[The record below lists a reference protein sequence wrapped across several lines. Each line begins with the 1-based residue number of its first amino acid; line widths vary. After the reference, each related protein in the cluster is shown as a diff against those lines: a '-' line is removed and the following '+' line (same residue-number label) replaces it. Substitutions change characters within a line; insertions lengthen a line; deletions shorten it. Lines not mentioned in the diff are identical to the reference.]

1 MKLATVGNRVAKGCD
16 SGVVVRSAPLAVQV
30 GEPIDVDRRS
40 GTLGI
45 LAEQVL
51 PRQLGFAVNGTGV
64 TPLKGRLSAR
74 GEHNGAVVAMMFKQP
89 EQLRSE
95 PEVALHEVLGV
106 LRAVHAGK
114 IEYEVC
120 LRAVEREL
128 LAGAVDVVLVD
139 RERQKALVAL
149 AAVLAVA
156 DALERLAEVPAHEP
170 LGAGDKDLHY

>member
-1 MKLATVGNRVAKGCD
+1 MT
-16 SGVVVRSAPLAVQV
+16 PLAVQV
-30 GEPIDVDRRS
+30 GEPIDVNWRTSARR
-40 GTLGI
+40 I

-51 PRQLGFAVNGTGV
+51 PRQLGFAIDGTGI
-64 TPLKGRLSAR
+64 TSFKGRLR
-74 GEHNGAVVAMMFKQP
+74 TRREHDWALVAMMLEQP
-89 EQLRSE
+89 EQLRGE
-95 PEVALHEVLGV
+95 PIIALHEVLRV